1 MSVLTKA
8 ALHSSINTE
17 IIANGLG
24 LITAE
29 KMNMLL
35 NNIVDS
41 YNDTPPQ
48 YTATER
54 NQLDSVTEGLI
65 IYNTTDNRF
74 EFYSGAAWLPLGSNT
89 RVIDLTLNPNYPAAL
104 LGDVI
109 IAGTTGKIG
118 GPSGMPLLSGDVIIC
133 KQNNT
138 GGNYATAAAYFSV
151 LQAQSIITGSSN
163 DSAITR
169 NAVNDGTAVMALGFS
184 AQAQGTNANALGYKA
199 INRIDKTTVI
209 TGPVMVRKSDTAA
222 ADDLFL
228 YLSGAQVVLTTGVI
242 DLREEQSV
250 TITIPTGVK
259 FYADEAGLI
268 VTGAGGV
275 SVHPKIELGTST
287 DDNFLLAE
295 TTCTVGAAGSRHR
308 YDALLTNIGVTTL
321 KVTVTAGATADVA
334 AGRFYF
340 KGILVENQ

>member
-48 YTATER
+48 YTTTQR
-54 NQLDSVTEGLI
+54 NELESVAEGMI
-65 IYNTTDNRF
+65 IYNTTANRY
-74 EFYSGAAWLPLGSNT
+74 EFYNGAAWQTLAANVT
-89 RVIDLTLNPNYPAAL
+89 VMDLTLNPNYPASL
-104 LGDVI
+104 VGDVI

-118 GPSGMPLLSGDVIIC
+118 GVSGIPLLSGDVIIC
-133 KQNNT
+133 KQNNA
-138 GGNYATAAAYFSV
+138 GGDYATASSYFTIV
-151 LQAQSIITGSSN
+151 QAQSIITGTGSEN
-163 DSAITR
+163 VITR
-169 NAVNDGTAVMALGFS
+169 NAVNDGTSVMAVGYS
-184 AQAQGTNANALGYKA
+184 AQAEGTKANALGYKA
-199 INRIDKTTVI
+199 VNRIDNTTVI

-222 ADDLFL
+222 DADLFL
-228 YLSGAQVVLTTGVI
+228 YLSGAQVVLTTDVI

-250 TITIPTGVK
+250 TITIPTGAK
-259 FYADEAGLI
+259 FYTDEAGLI
-268 VTGAGGV
+268 VTAAGGV
-275 SVHPKIELGTST
+275 SANPDVRLGTSS
-287 DDNFLLAE
+287 DDDFLLAE
-295 TTCTVGAAGSRHR
+295 TACTVGTAGSRHR
-308 YDALLTNIGVTTL
+308 YNSLLSNSGVTTL
-321 KVTVTAGATADVA
+321 KVTVTNGATADVA
-334 AGRFYF
+334 SGRFYF